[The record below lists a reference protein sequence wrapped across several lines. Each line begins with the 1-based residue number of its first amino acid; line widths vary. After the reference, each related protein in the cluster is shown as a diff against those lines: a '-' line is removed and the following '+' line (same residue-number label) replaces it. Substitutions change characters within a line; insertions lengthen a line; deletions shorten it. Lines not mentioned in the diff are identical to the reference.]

1 MKKLKQAAIGFL
13 LLTSVNE
20 VCAAEIQIINETGRD
35 LTIQIEGQETMG
47 ETKYT
52 KPIPAQYESALMIVA
67 EELGGAKLY
76 DDPHNL
82 DQ

>member
-20 VCAAEIQIINETGRD
+20 VCAAEIQIINETGKD

-52 KPIPAQYESALMIVA
+52 
-67 EELGGAKLY
+67 
-76 DDPHNL
+76 
-82 DQ
+82 